1 MDRAGIREVAKAA
14 GVSISTVSRAFTRPE
29 LVSERTRRE
38 VLETADKLDF
48 NISRSATSLKSGQS
62 YRVAMLMNE
71 EITSWF
77 NTEVFAGI
85 DSVMHDAGYD
95 ISLFQHVDTAE
106 NRKEFFTNLPVRRN
120 VDAVFVTSFGV
131 DPKEIQQ
138 LKRIHVPIIGI
149 NTPTQNGF
157 DATISIDDEDGMFTA
172 AQHLINL
179 GHKNIVYVCSDAVDS
194 INSSID
200 ARGQGFVRACK
211 TMEASHDFK
220 WRVVSV
226 PRGKTFAD
234 SALTALLALDEFPDA
249 ICCQMDMMA
258 IPLVLRLERYGH
270 HTPSDYSINGFDDSP
285 YADTVN
291 LTTMRQDP
299 YAMGRAA
306 AQKAMKLIEG
316 EPLENPYE
324 IVRAQLVLRG
334 TDSVY
339 GTGR

>member
-29 LVSERTRRE
+29 LVSERTRRK

-85 DSVMHDAGYD
+85 ESVMHNAGYD
-95 ISLFQHVDTAE
+95 VSLFQHVDTAE
-106 NRKEFFTNLPVRRN
+106 NRRDFFTNLPVRRN

-131 DPKEIQQ
+131 EPKEIQQ

-200 ARGQGFVRACK
+200 ARGQGFIRACK
-211 TMEASHDFK
+211 TMGA
-220 WRVVSV
+220 
-226 PRGKTFAD
+226 
-234 SALTALLALDEFPDA
+234 ALLALDEFPDA

-270 HTPSDYSINGFDDSP
+270 HTPSDYSIIGFDDSP

-316 EPLENPYE
+316 KPLENAHE

>member
-1 MDRAGIREVAKAA
+1 MDRAGIREVSKAA

-29 LVSERTRRE
+29 LVSERTRRK

-85 DSVMHDAGYD
+85 ESVMHNAGYD
-95 ISLFQHVDTAE
+95 VSLFQHVDTAE
-106 NRKEFFTNLPVRRN
+106 NRRDFFTNLPVRRN

-131 DPKEIQQ
+131 EPKEIQQ

-200 ARGQGFVRACK
+200 ARGQGFIRACK
-211 TMEASHDFK
+211 TMGPPMTSSGASSLC
-220 WRVVSV
+220 RVA
-226 PRGKTFAD
+226 R
-234 SALTALLALDEFPDA
+234 
-249 ICCQMDMMA
+249 
-258 IPLVLRLERYGH
+258 
-270 HTPSDYSINGFDDSP
+270 PSP
-285 YADTVN
+285 T
-291 LTTMRQDP
+291 R
-299 YAMGRAA
+299 R
-306 AQKAMKLIEG
+306 
-316 EPLENPYE
+316 
-324 IVRAQLVLRG
+324 
-334 TDSVY
+334 
-339 GTGR
+339 